1 MQEALLQERDSET
14 SDSLQSKG
22 DSWGTEPAA
31 PPASREAWNLLSF
44 PLLGQPHW
52 WVRLWLLAISLL
64 SQPKVPEMP
73 PPSLRV

>member
-31 PPASREAWNLLSF
+31 PPRLPGSLEPPLIPSAGAAPLVGASLVVGDFSSF
-44 PLLGQPHW
+44 TAQG
-52 WVRLWLLAISLL
+52 S
-64 SQPKVPEMP
+64 
-73 PPSLRV
+73 